1 MTVLKNVGMVLG
13 ILVLLLA
20 GLAATGTLGS
30 LLFAS
35 FVYFNGPDHEFDP
48 ALAVPAPDYADELNW
63 AALPSKIDEADVL
76 PIGVMPEF
84 EQGSA
89 PVDVLFLHPTG
100 YLSGE
105 SWNSPMEIDSVTE
118 ENTRWMLANQAS
130 QFNGCCNVYAPRYR
144 EASIFAYLKGD
155 AKLREQVLGFAY
167 KDVARAFDY
176 FIENYNEGRP
186 FILASHSQGTH
197 HGERLIKEKI
207 DGTPLADNMVAAYMI
222 GSVGKS
228 FSKTY
233 FDSLQNVKP
242 CQSATQTG
250 CVIHW
255 DVYGDGG
262 EESEFSMGDEPS
274 LCTNPLSW
282 TVTTDRIE
290 AAMNLGALPN
300 LGAYSIDG
308 GDQTPSGQTFDE
320 VQAPIANHTWAQCQ
334 DGRLYVADQSENEF
348 FNTSIGGG
356 AEKSYHGLDFQLFH
370 MNVRQNVQAR
380 IERYQ
385 AQFPARAGLKS
396 GI

>member
-1 MTVLKNVGMVLG
+1 MVMAEKNL
-13 ILVLLLA
+13 
-20 GLAATGTLGS
+20 
-30 LLFAS
+30 
-35 FVYFNGPDHEFDP
+35 
-48 ALAVPAPDYADELNW
+48 
-63 AALPSKIDEADVL
+63 
-76 PIGVMPEF
+76 
-84 EQGSA
+84 
-89 PVDVLFLHPTG
+89 
-100 YLSGE
+100 
-105 SWNSPMEIDSVTE
+105 
-118 ENTRWMLANQAS
+118 
-130 QFNGCCNVYAPRYR
+130 
-144 EASIFAYLKGD
+144 
-155 AKLREQVLGFAY
+155 
-167 KDVARAFDY
+167 
-176 FIENYNEGRP
+176 
-186 FILASHSQGTH
+186 
-197 HGERLIKEKI
+197 
-207 DGTPLADNMVAAYMI
+207 
-222 GSVGKS
+222 
-228 FSKTY
+228 
-233 FDSLQNVKP
+233 
-242 CQSATQTG
+242 
-250 CVIHW
+250 
-255 DVYGDGG
+255 
-262 EESEFSMGDEPS
+262 EFSMGDEPS

>member
-13 ILVLLLA
+13 TLVLLLA

-155 AKLREQVLGFAY
+155 AKLREQVLGFA
-167 KDVARAFDY
+167 
-176 FIENYNEGRP
+176 
-186 FILASHSQGTH
+186 SQRCGP
-197 HGERLIKEKI
+197 G
-207 DGTPLADNMVAAYMI
+207 
-222 GSVGKS
+222 
-228 FSKTY
+228 F
-233 FDSLQNVKP
+233 
-242 CQSATQTG
+242 
-250 CVIHW
+250 
-255 DVYGDGG
+255 
-262 EESEFSMGDEPS
+262 
-274 LCTNPLSW
+274 
-282 TVTTDRIE
+282 
-290 AAMNLGALPN
+290 
-300 LGAYSIDG
+300 
-308 GDQTPSGQTFDE
+308 
-320 VQAPIANHTWAQCQ
+320 
-334 DGRLYVADQSENEF
+334 
-348 FNTSIGGG
+348 
-356 AEKSYHGLDFQLFH
+356 
-370 MNVRQNVQAR
+370 
-380 IERYQ
+380 
-385 AQFPARAGLKS
+385 
-396 GI
+396 